1 METHKYEAVLLLEV
15 PPMPVR
21 KVSTLYQEA
30 ARFTIK
36 TLFGHEAR
44 TL

>member
-1 METHKYEAVLLLEV
+1 
-15 PPMPVR
+15 MPVR
-21 KVSTLYQEA
+21 QVGTLYQEA

-36 TLFGHEAR
+36 TLFGHEAQ